1 MEKQTRER
9 VIEHL
14 REYLVGLTDEKHS
27 MCAVAGSVGF
37 FCRGFR
43 RLSDPELREKC
54 GWMLR
59 TRPGITRSQLEDLAN
74 RYVLARQEALEVPLA
89 CDALTIDRDT
99 CLGWD
104 EFSNAD
110 LQRFY
115 QEWYGEDV
123 EIQDEGSPPPDR

>member
-1 MEKQTRER
+1 MEKQTREM
-9 VIEHL
+9 VIDQL

-27 MCAVAGSVGF
+27 MCEVAGSVGL

-43 RLSDPELREKC
+43 RLSDPELREKF

-59 TRPGITRSQLEDLAN
+59 TRPGFTRRQLEDLAN

-89 CDALTIDRDT
+89 CDALVIDRDT

-104 EFSNAD
+104 QFSNVD

-115 QEWYGEDV
+115 QEWYGEEV
-123 EIQDEGSPPPDR
+123 EIEDEGDPPADQ